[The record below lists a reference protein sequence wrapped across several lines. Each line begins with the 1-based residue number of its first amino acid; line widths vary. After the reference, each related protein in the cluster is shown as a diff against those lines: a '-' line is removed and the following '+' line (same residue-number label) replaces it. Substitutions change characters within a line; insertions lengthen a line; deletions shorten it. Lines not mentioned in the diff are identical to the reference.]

1 MPEECEGP
9 SPVTTWGPRSPGR
22 CSLGWLGWEEAW
34 GLHPLPAGPRDS
46 LGGPS
51 QAKAVMEATGL
62 QAHVSSSTTF
72 SVFIHLFIEA
82 FIEHLLYARPAEH
95 SG

>member
-1 MPEECEGP
+1 MQGTKPSDHLGAQELGGEEIQPWVAWMG
-9 SPVTTWGPRSPGR
+9 GG
-22 CSLGWLGWEEAW
+22 LGATPTACWTR
-34 GLHPLPAGPRDS
+34 GLLR
-46 LGGPS
+46 GPS

-62 QAHVSSSTTF
+62 RAQVSSSTPF